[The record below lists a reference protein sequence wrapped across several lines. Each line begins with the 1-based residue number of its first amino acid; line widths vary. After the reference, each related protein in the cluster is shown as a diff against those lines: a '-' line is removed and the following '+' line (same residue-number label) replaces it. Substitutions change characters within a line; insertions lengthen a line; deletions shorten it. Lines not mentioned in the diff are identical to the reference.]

1 MTKSFIATT
10 AVVLSALLALTA
22 CQEEQAAEAPEV
34 VRPVKAIKIGDATV
48 LQQRWF
54 PGRAQAAREV
64 ELSFRVSGPL
74 IELPIKVGDR
84 IAEGDVLARIDPA
97 TFQAEVDRIAANV
110 NRAQASLQNAKLQLQ
125 RQETLYNKGH
135 VAKAA
140 LDRYIAAEA
149 QDSAEVRSQ
158 QANLQRA
165 RLDLGYT
172 TITAP
177 FAGVVVATYV
187 ENFEEVRE
195 KQRIL
200 RLLDPSEIEM
210 VVNIPESMISVA
222 PQVKEVITIFDA
234 FPDVEIVGRIKE
246 IGAEASETTRT
257 YPVTLVMD
265 QPEGIEILPGMAGRT
280 TSKTVIGPVGNGREV
295 EVPLSATFSGADDAS
310 MVWVIDEGT
319 MQVVRRPV
327 AIGSLTNQGIMVTDG
342 LSPGEWVVTA
352 GVNSLKEGQKVR
364 ILEN

>member
-1 MTKSFIATT
+1 MTKSLLATT
-10 AVVLSALLALTA
+10 IAMLAALVALSA
-22 CQEEQAAEAPEV
+22 CEDEQVAEAPEI
-34 VRPVKAIKIGDATV
+34 VRPVKAIKIGDASV

-64 ELSFRVSGPL
+64 ELSFRVAGPL
-74 IELPIKVGDR
+74 IEFPVNVGDR
-84 IAEGDVLARIDPA
+84 IEAGDVLARIDPA
-97 TFQAEVDRIAANV
+97 TFKAEVDRIAANV
-110 NRAQASLQNAKLQLQ
+110 NRAQASLQNARLQLQ
-125 RQETLYNKGH
+125 RQETLYQRGH

-140 LDRYIAAEA
+140 LDRYIAAEGEN
-149 QDSAEVRSQ
+149 SAEVRSQ

-165 RLDLGYT
+165 RLDLSYT

-200 RLLDPSEIEM
+200 RLLDPAQIEM

-222 PQVKEVITIFDA
+222 PQVKEVVTIFDA
-234 FPDVEIVGRIKE
+234 FPEVEVIGTIKE
-246 IGAEASETTRT
+246 IGAEASEATRT

-265 QPEGIEILPGMAGRT
+265 QPDGIEILPGMAGRT
-280 TSKTVIGPVGNGREV
+280 TSKTIIGPVGNGREV
-295 EVPLSATFSGADDAS
+295 EVPLSATFSGADGNS
-310 MVWVIDEGT
+310 TVWVIDEGS
-319 MQVVRRPV
+319 MQVARRPV
-327 AIGSLTNQGIMVTDG
+327 TTGGLTDQGILVTDG
-342 LSPGEWVVTA
+342 LQPGEWVVTA
-352 GVNSLKEGQKVR
+352 GVNSLKEGQKIR

>member
-1 MTKSFIATT
+1 MTKSLLATT
-10 AVVLSALLALTA
+10 IAMLAALVALSA
-22 CQEEQAAEAPEV
+22 CEDEQVAEAPEI
-34 VRPVKAIKIGDATV
+34 VRPVKAIKIGDASV

-64 ELSFRVSGPL
+64 ELSFRVAGPL
-74 IELPIKVGDR
+74 IEFPVNVGDR
-84 IAEGDVLARIDPA
+84 IEAGDVLARIDPA
-97 TFQAEVDRIAANV
+97 TFKAEVDRIAANV
-110 NRAQASLQNAKLQLQ
+110 NRAQASLQNARLQLQ
-125 RQETLYNKGH
+125 RQETLYQRGH

-140 LDRYIAAEA
+140 LDRYIAAEGEN
-149 QDSAEVRSQ
+149 SAEVRSQ

-165 RLDLGYT
+165 RLDLSYT

-200 RLLDPSEIEM
+200 RLLDPAQIEM

-222 PQVKEVITIFDA
+222 PQVKEVVTIFDA
-234 FPDVEIVGRIKE
+234 FPEVEVIGTIKE
-246 IGAEASETTRT
+246 IGAEASEATRT

-265 QPEGIEILPGMAGRT
+265 QPDGIEILPGMAGRT
-280 TSKTVIGPVGNGREV
+280 TSKTIIGPVGNGREV
-295 EVPLSATFSGADDAS
+295 EVPLSATFSGADGNS
-310 MVWVIDEGT
+310 MVWIIDEGS
-319 MQVVRRPV
+319 MQVARRPV
-327 AIGSLTNQGIMVTDG
+327 TTGGLTDQGILVTDG
-342 LSPGEWVVTA
+342 LQPGEWVVTA
-352 GVNSLKEGQKVR
+352 GVNSLKEGQKIR

>member
-1 MTKSFIATT
+1 MTKTIAARTG
-10 AVVLSALLALTA
+10 VVLVALLALSA
-22 CQEEQAAEAPEV
+22 CEDAEVAEAPEV
-34 VRPVKAIKIGDATV
+34 VRPVKAIKIGDASV

-54 PGRAQAAREV
+54 AGRAQAAREV

-74 IELPIKVGDR
+74 IEFPVNVGDR
-84 IAEGDVLARIDPA
+84 VEEGDVLARIDPA
-97 TFQAEVDRIAANV
+97 TFKAEVDRIAANV

-125 RQETLYNKGH
+125 RQETLYRKGH

-140 LDRYIAAEA
+140 LDRYVAAEGEN
-149 QDSAEVRSQ
+149 SADVRSQ

-172 TITAP
+172 TISAP

-200 RLLDPSEIEM
+200 RLLDPAQIEM
-210 VVNIPESMISVA
+210 VVNIPESMISFA
-222 PQVKEVITIFDA
+222 PQVKEVVTIFDA
-234 FPDVEIVGRIKE
+234 FPNVEIIGAIKE

-265 QPEGIEILPGMAGRT
+265 QPDGIEILPGMAGRT

-295 EVPLSATFSGADDAS
+295 EVPLSATFSGADGAS
-310 MVWVIDEGT
+310 LVWVIDEGT
-319 MQVVRRPV
+319 MRV
-327 AIGSLTNQGIMVTDG
+327 AQRSVTTGSLTNQGIMVTDG
-342 LSPGEWVVTA
+342 LKSGEWVVTA
-352 GVNSLKEGQKVR
+352 GVNSLKAGQKIR